1 MVRFDEGE
9 EVKSTCFGK
18 SVVMNRPKDIA
29 QHTGKKETPQRKEGR
44 IEEEE
49 EEEEGNQKIKSYAV
63 SLQALRKVMPHASG
77 RTLKKSGSLF
87 WLQK

>member
-29 QHTGKKETPQRKEGR
+29 QHTGKKETP
-44 IEEEE
+44 
-49 EEEEGNQKIKSYAV
+49 
-63 SLQALRKVMPHASG
+63 
-77 RTLKKSGSLF
+77 
-87 WLQK
+87 